1 MSEKVTIDK
10 QSTETKETKPNH
22 RSRSKIDRDIS
33 LTISIIALIVAI
45 FSCWF
50 MYKIYDLQ
58 KTDND
63 KQNRID
69 EALRNGD
76 AEFEKNNW
84 EEAYQQYYIADSL
97 GSTDKRGYINFK
109 DKAYEEEK
117 MLGECDP
124 IVTNYFEYA
133 NKLSY
138 TDEIDQIL
146 KKCTETK

>member
-1 MSEKVTIDK
+1 MSEKVTIGK
-10 QSTETKETKPNH
+10 QSTETKEIKPNH

-76 AEFEKNNW
+76 AEFARNNW

-133 NKLSY
+133 NKG
-138 TDEIDQIL
+138 
-146 KKCTETK
+146 